1 MISTKSM
8 ADEDDKKPAGQTAG
22 QAALS
27 VLGMIAILIILWF
40 ANCGPSR
47 ADLRGLFLAPPAPVG
62 PGTSYGPQVGQPN
75 PTIRQ

>member
-1 MISTKSM
+1 M
-8 ADEDDKKPAGQTAG
+8 ADEEHKGSGQTAG

-40 ANCGPSR
+40 ANGGPSR

-62 PGTSYGPQVGQPN
+62 PGNSYGPQVGQPN
-75 PTIRQ
+75 PAIPQ